1 MSRASTGPGPRMSVV
16 VATHNRS
23 SQLGELL
30 AGLRS
35 QSLDRDSFEVVVV
48 DDGSTD
54 GTRAV
59 LAAEAGRDGPR
70 LRVIERQVSGG
81 PATARDQGWRAAR
94 GAVIAFTD
102 DDCVPEPGWLEAG
115 LAASADGELAL
126 VQGRTEPPEGE
137 FERLGPFEKPFTR
150 TIRVRELDPA
160 FQTCNVFYARSL
172 LERIGG
178 FDTAAFGRHPG
189 GEDSD
194 LAWRAI
200 EAGARP
206 VFCDAAVV
214 RHAVNRLGP
223 LGKLRVAARWTTPLQ
238 VYARHPE
245 LRRAHFTHR
254 VFWKHSHYLLV
265 RALLAAALPRR
276 LRFLAPWLVVPYL
289 RHLIARGR
297 VEGGGP
303 LLAPFYIAHDLVEL
317 VTVIRAAIR
326 YRIPML

>member
-1 MSRASTGPGPRMSVV
+1 MSRASPGPVPRVSVV
-16 VATHNRS
+16 VATHNRAR
-23 SQLGELL
+23 QLGELL
-30 AGLRS
+30 DGLS
-35 QSLDRDSFEVVVV
+35 AQTLGPDRFEVVVV

-54 GTRAV
+54 GTDPV
-59 LAAEAGRDGPR
+59 LAAAAAEGRVR
-70 LRVIERQVSGG
+70 LRVVTRAVPGG
-81 PATARDQGWRAAR
+81 PATARDEGWRAA
-94 GAVIAFTD
+94 AAPLIAFTD

-115 LAASADGELAL
+115 IAASRGDDSVL
-126 VQGRTEPPEGE
+126 VQGRTEPPDGE
-137 FERLGPFEKPFTR
+137 FEGLGRFEQPFTR

-160 FQTCNVFYARSL
+160 FQTCNVFYSRSL
-172 LERIGG
+172 LERVGG
-178 FDTAAFGRHPG
+178 FDAAAFGRAPG

-206 VFCDAAVV
+206 VFCDDAVV

-223 LGKLRVAARWTTPLQ
+223 IGKLRVAARWTTALQ

-254 VFWKHSHYLLV
+254 FFWKHSHYLFV

-289 RHLIARGR
+289 RQLLARGR

-303 LLAPFYIAHDLVEL
+303 LLAPFWVLHDAVEL

-326 YRIPML
+326 YRTPML